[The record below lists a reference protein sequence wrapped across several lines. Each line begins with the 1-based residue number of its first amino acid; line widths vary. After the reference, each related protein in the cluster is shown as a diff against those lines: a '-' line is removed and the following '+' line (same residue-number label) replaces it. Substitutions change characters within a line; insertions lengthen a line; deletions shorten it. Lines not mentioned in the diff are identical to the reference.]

1 VAASTAPAAP
11 FAGQTVVFTGR
22 LSSLG
27 RREARELV
35 EALGGRTADEV
46 TAATTILVVGAE
58 GFGPA
63 SAGARAESSRK
74 LRRAQAINARS
85 PGRIRILA
93 EEEFCRLVGLPSP
106 GDLERRFYSL
116 SEIRARYPA
125 LRDDQLRYLEKWG
138 VIRPVVRTNAER
150 YYGFADLA
158 VIRQVAARLERG
170 ASLRAILRGLVA
182 ERSGQLALDFRPS
195 AGAAPARVVRLERHA
210 PRQPGPV
217 ASASEE
223 AQAALA
229 MRYFLEGSALDEA
242 PDDPARQE
250 AAAAA
255 YRKALVLDPD
265 LVPAIVNLANIHYAR
280 DELIEAQALYERAIV
295 LDPEGFE
302 AYFNLANIHHDLGR
316 FDEAVSCYR
325 RAVALNPA
333 YPEAHFYLAVT
344 LEKLGRSREAKPHW
358 RAYCDL
364 APDGEWVELAKE
376 FSD

>member
-1 VAASTAPAAP
+1 MAASTAPAAP
-11 FAGQTVVFTGR
+11 FAGQLVVFTGR

-35 EALGGRTADEV
+35 EALGGRTADDV
-46 TAATTILVVGAE
+46 TAATTMLVVGAE

-63 SAGARAESSRK
+63 GTRPEASRK
-74 LRRAQAINARS
+74 LRRAEAINAQS
-85 PGRIRILA
+85 PGRIRVLS
-93 EEEFCRLVGLPSP
+93 EEEFCRLAGLPSP
-106 GDLERRFYSL
+106 TDLERRFYAL

-125 LRDDQLRYLEKWG
+125 VRDDHLRYLEKWG
-138 VIRPVVRTNAER
+138 IVRPVVRTNTER

-170 ASLRAILRGLVA
+170 ASVRAILRGLAA
-182 ERSGQLALDFRPS
+182 ERSGQLTLDFRPS
-195 AGAAPARVVRLERHA
+195 AGAAPARVVRLERTPRPPRTGA
-210 PRQPGPV
+210 P
-217 ASASEE
+217 AAADE
-223 AQAALA
+223 AQSALA

-242 PDDPARQE
+242 ADDPARQE

-302 AYFNLANIHHDLGR
+302 AYFNLGNIHHDLGR
-316 FDEAVSCYR
+316 FDEAVTCYR

-364 APDGEWVELAKE
+364 APEGEWVALAKE
-376 FSD
+376 FSES